1 MSLDKV
7 KDWLHRCYRC
17 GNCKLFWEVLTPSCP
32 SGEHF
37 RFESYY
43 PSGRIWIGKALFND
57 EIKWSP
63 SVAKKIFACNLCGAC
78 SSNCKAGIKDHCQ
91 DILESLREAA
101 VAEGFGPMPEQKRF
115 TSSIIREHNPYDEPH
130 VKRLSWLNPLR
141 AKSPNTKSNVL
152 YFAGCTSSYRR
163 PEIASATAKI
173 LDQAEVKF
181 TVSDD
186 EWCCGSPLLRTG
198 QTDLAKKQAEHNVEL
213 INKSGSEIVLTSCAG
228 CYRAFVKDYEE
239 RLGLKIKPK
248 VLHVTQ
254 FLERLL
260 NEGKI
265 ETPSGIKGSKL
276 TYHDPCHLG
285 RHCGVYDP
293 PRNILKK
300 AGAELV
306 EMRRNREN
314 AWCCGSGGGVK
325 SAFSDMSLKTA
336 ISRLAEAQQ
345 SGADTLVSAC
355 PFCKLNLM
363 DGAEASK
370 SKIRVVDIVELFA
383 Q

>member
-17 GNCKLFWEVLTPSCP
+17 GNCKLSYQVFTPGCP
-32 SGEHF
+32 SGEYF

-43 PSGRIWIGKALFND
+43 PSGRIWIGKALYND

-63 SVAKKIFACNLCGAC
+63 SVAKKIYACNLCGAC
-78 SSNCKAGIKDHCQ
+78 SSNCKVGIKDHSQ
-91 DILESLREAA
+91 DILESLREVA

-115 TSSIIREHNPYDEPH
+115 TSSLIKEHNPYDEPH
-130 VKRLSWLNPLR
+130 FQRLSWLN
-141 AKSPNTKSNVL
+141 SPKPKPRSTKPNVL
-152 YFAGCTSSYRR
+152 YFPGCTSSYRR
-163 PEIASATAKI
+163 PEIAKATAKI
-173 LDQAEVKF
+173 FEQAEVKF

-213 INKSGSEIVLTSCAG
+213 MNRSDCELVVTSCAG
-228 CYRAFVKDYEE
+228 CYRAFVKDYEN
-239 RLGLKIKPK
+239 RLGLTIKQK
-248 VLHVTQ
+248 VMHITQ
-254 FLERLL
+254 LLENLISD
-260 NEGKI
+260 GSI
-265 ETPSGIKGSKL
+265 EAPSSLRGSKV

-293 PRNILKK
+293 PRNVLRK
-300 AGAELV
+300 AGAELL
-306 EMRRNREN
+306 EMKRTREN

-325 SAFSDMSLKTA
+325 SSFSDMSLKTA
-336 ISRLAEAQQ
+336 ISRLEEAKQ

-363 DGAEASK
+363 DGAK
-370 SKIRVVDIVELFA
+370 SSENGIKVVDIVELFV